1 VRKGTKLTLMGQNGA
16 GKSTLFSLI
25 VGERKAEEG
34 RVIVGQDLRV
44 AIAKQFIPH
53 TEWHLT
59 VREFLEKAFDEK
71 IYDIDKRAKDVFATV
86 QLFVPLDKVIK
97 ELSGGQKGRLLIAQ
111 ALIQNPDILLLDEPT
126 NNLDKAGIALL
137 TDFLKTYPEQ

>member
-1 VRKGTKLTLMGQNGA
+1 MWYSVLIALRRIFYSFMAVEKTIPTGGEAVLRFEDVTFKFSENKTILQEANFVVRKGTKLTLMGQNGA

-53 TEWHLT
+53 TEWH
-59 VREFLEKAFDEK
+59 
-71 IYDIDKRAKDVFATV
+71 
-86 QLFVPLDKVIK
+86 
-97 ELSGGQKGRLLIAQ
+97 
-111 ALIQNPDILLLDEPT
+111 
-126 NNLDKAGIALL
+126 
-137 TDFLKTYPEQ
+137 